1 MIRTWLVPLLL
12 AGALAACDSGAV
24 NPGIVNTSTGGPVSQ
39 APPNSPAIGATG
51 PRARA
56 LVKRDLNRN
65 LPIHDT
71 QMFLSLGAPHLL
83 GLREDARDNPHVVH
97 HVLV

>member
-71 QMFLSLGAPHLL
+71 QMFLSSIGTPEMVEGMRSFL
-83 GLREDARDNPHVVH
+83 EKRDPEWPRG
-97 HVLV
+97 